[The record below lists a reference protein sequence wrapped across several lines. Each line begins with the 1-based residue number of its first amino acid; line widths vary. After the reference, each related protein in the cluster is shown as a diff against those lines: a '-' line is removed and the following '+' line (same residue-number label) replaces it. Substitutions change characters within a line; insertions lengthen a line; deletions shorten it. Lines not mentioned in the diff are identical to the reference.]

1 MRCYCTALPESEDGN
16 VHTGTDAH
24 GGAHRDLLHVD
35 TLLTRGLHL
44 IDLFHESL
52 QVRRQTG
59 GFERSTAD
67 RGVNDTGLIG
77 TELNLTR
84 LGVLH
89 GLGDVR
95 GHGTDLRVRHQA
107 ARPEDLAQLTH
118 NAHRIRRGDHDVEV
132 ELTGLHFSSEVI
144 NMTFTIF
151 LISLIRSCR
160 GEKSAAVIQYEKAQA
175 LTSTY
180 KGLPVCQLLAYINQN
195 FNRIISLDDL
205 THFAHVSKTTL
216 IDLFKELYGTTPIR
230 YLNNLRMEKA
240 RELLANSDLSIGEI
254 SELVGF
260 QSIHYFSRSFKEREG
275 CTPLCYRKTHQDSRY
290 ITLNSRPV

>member
-1 MRCYCTALPESEDGN
+1 
-16 VHTGTDAH
+16 
-24 GGAHRDLLHVD
+24 
-35 TLLTRGLHL
+35 
-44 IDLFHESL
+44 
-52 QVRRQTG
+52 
-59 GFERSTAD
+59 
-67 RGVNDTGLIG
+67 
-77 TELNLTR
+77 
-84 LGVLH
+84 
-89 GLGDVR
+89 
-95 GHGTDLRVRHQA
+95 
-107 ARPEDLAQLTH
+107 
-118 NAHRIRRGDHDVEV
+118 
-132 ELTGLHFSSEVI
+132 
-144 NMTFTIF
+144 MTFTIF
-151 LISLIRSCR
+151 LISLIRSYR
-160 GEKSAAVIQYEKAQA
+160 GEKSAAVIQYEKAEA

-180 KGLPVCQLLAYINQN
+180 KGLPVSQLLAYINQN